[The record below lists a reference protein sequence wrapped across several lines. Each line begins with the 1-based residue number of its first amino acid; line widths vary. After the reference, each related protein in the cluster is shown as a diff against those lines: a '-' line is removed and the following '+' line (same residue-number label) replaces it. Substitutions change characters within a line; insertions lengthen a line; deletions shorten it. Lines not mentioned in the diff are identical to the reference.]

1 MAKDKNYPILTAEEA
16 ASLIPNG
23 AMVAVGGF
31 TPAGAPKSVPSAL
44 ARRAKQLHQEGKP
57 FQIKLLSGASTGA
70 ACDDEL
76 ARAEAVRWRAPY
88 MTSAPMRELAN
99 KGKLE
104 FIDMHLSHVAQT
116 VMEGFLGPIDFVI
129 VEATEIT
136 NDGKVYLTTGI
147 GNAPAFLQCAEKVII
162 EVNAY
167 HSPRLREMADI
178 VVLPKPP
185 HRQPIRIN
193 HALDRIGNA
202 YAKVDPSKVVGIV
215 HNNAPDGGRAFA
227 APDEASRRIAEH
239 VAEFF
244 VQELRSGH
252 IPSEFLPL
260 QSGVGNICNAVLAG
274 LASREDIPP
283 FQVYTEVLQDAMF
296 DLIASGRAI
305 GASSTALTLSDKK
318 LQFLYD
324 NFDDFTKRIVLRP
337 QEISNNPGIAR
348 RLGVIATNTAI
359 EVDIYGHVNSTHIMG
374 TQIMN
379 GVGGSG
385 DFERNAYLSVF
396 MCPSTTKGGRIST
409 IVPMCSHIDHNEHSV
424 QVVVTE
430 QGLADLRGLAP
441 EARAR
446 RIIDTCAHPAYREAL
461 HRYLDEAPMGHIRHN
476 LRHCFDMHLN
486 YLEHGAMLPDLDLS
500 IFEPQMSGSKA

>member
-1 MAKDKNYPILTAEEA
+1 MANNTKYPILTAEEA
-16 ASLIPNG
+16 ALLIPND
-23 AMVAVGGF
+23 AMVAVSGF
-31 TPAGAPKSVPSAL
+31 TPAGAPKSVPRAL
-44 ARRAKQLHQEGKP
+44 AQRAKQLHEEGKP

-76 ARAEAVRWRAPY
+76 ARAEAISWRAPY
-88 MTSAPMRELAN
+88 MTSAPLRALAN
-99 KGKLE
+99 TGKLD
-104 FIDMHLSHVAQT
+104 FVDMHLSHVAQIVT
-116 VMEGFLGPIDFVI
+116 EGFLGPIDIAV

-136 NDGKVYLTTGI
+136 PDGKVYLTTGI
-147 GNAPAFLQCAEKVII
+147 GNSPTFLKCAKKVII

-178 VVLPKPP
+178 LVLPTPP
-185 HRQPIRIN
+185 HRVATPI
-193 HALDRIGNA
+193 LDPLAKIGRD
-202 YAKVDPSKVVGIV
+202 YAEVDPARVVGV
-215 HNNAPDGGRAFA
+215 VYTNEPDGGRAFA
-227 APDEASRRIAEH
+227 APDDASQRIAEH
-239 VAEFF
+239 VAEFL
-244 VQELRSGH
+244 VQELRSGR

-274 LASREDIPP
+274 LASSEGIPP
-283 FQVYTEVLQDAMF
+283 FKVYSEVLQDAML
-296 DLIASGRAI
+296 DLIASGRAV
-305 GASSTALTLSDKK
+305 GASATGLTLTDQK
-318 LQFLYD
+318 LKFLYE
-324 NFDDFTKRIVLRP
+324 NFDDFASRIVLRP

-359 EVDIYGHVNSTHIMG
+359 EIDLYGHVNSTHIMG

-379 GVGGSG
+379 GLGGSG

-409 IVPMCSHIDHNEHSV
+409 IVPMCSHIDHSEHSV
-424 QVVVTE
+424 QAVVTE

-441 EARAR
+441 LARAR
-446 RIIDTCAHPAYREAL
+446 RIIEKCAHPAYREAL
-461 HRYLDEAPMGHIRHN
+461 HRYLDGAPMGHIRHD

-500 IFEPQMSGSKA
+500 IFGPQLAVSKS